1 MNPIVS
7 VALPVYNGERFLFE
21 AVSSVFAQSLSDFEL
36 IIVDDGSTD
45 RTPAIISRFAQS
57 DTRVRVI
64 RNDTNKGI
72 IPSLNSGIETAR
84 APFIARMDA
93 DDRMHPE
100 RLAEQV
106 AFLEKNTD
114 IDVVSCLVEKFS
126 ETGIREGYSA
136 YMQWLNSLCTHED
149 MRREM
154 FVESPIA
161 HPSVMMRTGTL
172 RCAGGYQDHG
182 WPEDY
187 DLWLRLL
194 RSGVRFGKVRKVLH
208 YWRDRQDRL
217 SRVDDRYS
225 LINFH
230 RCKAHYLAGLIKKN
244 SGKVVIWGAKRKSR
258 QFSSLLK
265 PYGIEFAAYVDV
277 DRKIIGTHRDGIPVI
292 APEGLR
298 DYSGYPVVC
307 YVSADG
313 ARRKIRDFLVR
324 AGYTESVDFFMLT

>member
-45 RTPAIISRFAQS
+45 RTPAIVSRFAQS
-57 DTRVRVI
+57 DARVRVI

-126 ETGIREGYSA
+126 VNIPVTNDRYRLGYCLYKYMKGEGDKPEILVNSTKIKITGITKEELA
-136 YMQWLNSLCTHED
+136 KKLDAELANINS
-149 MRREM
+149 
-154 FVESPIA
+154 
-161 HPSVMMRTGTL
+161 
-172 RCAGGYQDHG
+172 
-182 WPEDY
+182 
-187 DLWLRLL
+187 
-194 RSGVRFGKVRKVLH
+194 
-208 YWRDRQDRL
+208 
-217 SRVDDRYS
+217 
-225 LINFH
+225 
-230 RCKAHYLAGLIKKN
+230 
-244 SGKVVIWGAKRKSR
+244 
-258 QFSSLLK
+258 
-265 PYGIEFAAYVDV
+265 
-277 DRKIIGTHRDGIPVI
+277 
-292 APEGLR
+292 
-298 DYSGYPVVC
+298 
-307 YVSADG
+307 
-313 ARRKIRDFLVR
+313 
-324 AGYTESVDFFMLT
+324 